1 MLFIMKLYI
10 KHLNI
15 IYFMTFFYKKK
26 KKKKIYLKKNIKN
39 FK

>member
-26 KKKKIYLKKNIKN
+26 KKKPIPLNKKV
-39 FK
+39 